1 MVVTIETDV
10 AVCKCG
16 SDMIIKGTKWVCPNP
31 YCGREVDIPM
41 HVLSQA
47 ELLKENEE
55 LKQKLERI
63 KEMVGDIEINYLSL
77 KEIKRLIINL

>member
-1 MVVTIETDV
+1 MEADM

-16 SDMIIKGTKWVCPNP
+16 SDMIIKGNKWVCLN
-31 YCGREVDIPM
+31 CGREVDIPM
-41 HVLSQA
+41 RVLSQA

-55 LKQKLERI
+55 LKQKLQRI
-63 KEMVGDIEINYLSL
+63 KEMVGDIEISYLSL

>member
-1 MVVTIETDV
+1 MEGDDMT
-10 AVCKCG
+10 VCKCG
-16 SDMIIKGTKWVCPNP
+16 SDMIIKGNKWVCPNP

-41 HVLSQA
+41 RVPSQA

-55 LKQKLERI
+55 LKQKLQRI
-63 KEMVGDIEINYLSL
+63 KEMVGDIEISYLSL